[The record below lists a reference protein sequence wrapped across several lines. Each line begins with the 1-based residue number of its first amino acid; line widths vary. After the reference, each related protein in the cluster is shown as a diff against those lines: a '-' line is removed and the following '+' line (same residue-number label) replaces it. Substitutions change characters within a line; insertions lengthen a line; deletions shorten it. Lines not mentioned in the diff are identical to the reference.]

1 MARAVSHETDGDTN
15 VLGAAASI
23 GPIDQPIDATSRTRT
38 YLVLAFGIV
47 CISLS
52 AIFTTLADL
61 PGVVSGF
68 YRIAIALVAL
78 SPLFLRDVA
87 RGRVTA
93 DRRIWLLALAAGI
106 FFALDIALWNT
117 SLFITSAATATLLGN
132 DAPIFVGLIALV
144 IFRERLSRA
153 YWIGL
158 AIALVGMGVIAAPD
172 LIKSASIGGGDVL
185 SAVAG
190 VSYALYLVLT
200 QRVRAGMSTLPSLW
214 VPALSG
220 AALLLI
226 FDVATGQPLWGFSTH
241 AWVMLLLLGLTSQVA
256 GWLAIN
262 YALGHLPASI
272 VSPTLLC
279 QPVLTAL
286 FAVPLLAQALDG
298 SQIVGGLVA
307 LAGIY
312 LVNRGYSRR

>member
-1 MARAVSHETDGDTN
+1 MAQTLSHETGDVAN
-15 VLGAAASI
+15 DLDAA
-23 GPIDQPIDATSRTRT
+23 PVRPTDQRIETDSPART
-38 YLVLAFGIV
+38 YLALAFGIL

-61 PGVVSGF
+61 PGTVSGF

-93 DRRIWLLALAAGI
+93 DRRIWLLALAGGI

-144 IFRERLSRA
+144 IFRERLSGA

-158 AIALVGMGVIAAPD
+158 AIALVGMGIIAGPD
-172 LIKSASIGGGDVL
+172 LIARGTLGGGDAL
-185 SAVAG
+185 AAVAG
-190 VSYALYLVLT
+190 IAYALYLVIT
-200 QRVRAGMSTLPSLW
+200 QRVRGGMSTLPSLW

-220 AALLLI
+220 AALLLV
-226 FDVATGQPLWGFSTH
+226 FNLATRQSLWGFSTH
-241 AWVMLLLLGLTSQVA
+241 AWIMLLLLGLTSQVA

-298 SQIVGGLVA
+298 SQIIGGLVA
-307 LAGIY
+307 LVGIY
-312 LVNRGYSRR
+312 LVNRGYSRH

>member
-1 MARAVSHETDGDTN
+1 MARATDYETGGDASTLN
-15 VLGAAASI
+15 AAASI
-23 GPIDQPIDATSRTRT
+23 ETVEQPIDTTSRART
-38 YLVLAFGIV
+38 YLALAFGIV

-52 AIFTTLADL
+52 AIFTRLSDL

-78 SPLFLRDVA
+78 SPLFFREVA

-93 DRRIWLLALAAGI
+93 DRRIWLFALAAGI
-106 FFALDIALWNT
+106 FIALWNT

-144 IFRERLSRA
+144 VFRERLSRA

-158 AIALVGMGVIAAPD
+158 AIALVGMCVIAGPD
-172 LIKSASIGGGDVL
+172 LLHSASIGGGDVL
-185 SAVAG
+185 AAVAG
-190 VSYALYLVLT
+190 ISYALYLVLT
-200 QRVRAGMSTLPSLW
+200 QRVRGGMSTLPSLW

-220 AALLLI
+220 AVVLLI
-226 FDVATGQPLWGFSTH
+226 IDLVTRQSLWGFSTH

-286 FAVPLLAQALDG
+286 FAVPLLAQALDP

>member
-1 MARAVSHETDGDTN
+1 MARALSHETDGDAN
-15 VLGAAASI
+15 VVGAAASI
-23 GPIDQPIDATSRTRT
+23 GPIDQPSDATSRTRT

-185 SAVAG
+185 AAVAG

-226 FDVATGQPLWGFSTH
+226 FDVATGQSLWGFSAH

-272 VSPTLLC
+272 VSPTLLG

-312 LVNRGYSRR
+312 LVNRGYSRA